1 MIFQAWTP
9 IDSSLTA
16 DAREQVSKAQDDKMA
31 ESVVD
36 DVVELCKLLGPALS
50 LFFFMAYGTWLC
62 VHTRVLEPLC
72 RFFLSSTC
80 SIVNMKTQAMIRGRR
95 SLASCNCGVFN
106 LGNDA
111 RCLRF

>member
-50 LFFFMAYGTWLC
+50 FSLWPTAHGFAFIQECWSHCVEFF
-62 VHTRVLEPLC
+62 
-72 RFFLSSTC
+72 
-80 SIVNMKTQAMIRGRR
+80 
-95 SLASCNCGVFN
+95 
-106 LGNDA
+106 
-111 RCLRF
+111 